1 MINGVLKTIDAIFKR
16 FRGAS
21 DRDDKQMTHLKY
33 SLESFTQPFL
43 YLFTTTSQQI
53 LATTEGKNLEV
64 LFKIVR
70 HLCSIFHSLNSATI
84 PEFMEDNLGHFM
96 GSFKY
101 FLTYKTSAKELLEV
115 QDVWFLFFLQTS
127 NFLLISLGRRCS
139 WVIN

>member
-1 MINGVLKTIDAIFKR
+1 MKCGDPTVINGVLKTIDAIFKR

-21 DRDDKQMTHLKY
+21 DRDEKQMTHLKY

-53 LATTEGKNLEV
+53 LNTTDAKLLEA

-84 PEFMEDNLGHFM
+84 PEFMEDNLAHFM
-96 GSFKY
+96 ESFKY
-101 FLTYKTSAKELLEV
+101 FLTYKSNVKELMEAN
-115 QDVWFLFFLQTS
+115 VW
-127 NFLLISLGRRCS
+127 R
-139 WVIN
+139 